1 MQMMKDKLM
10 MIYIMINHCMMM
22 MKWVIILKIKEMILM
37 EQIVIITQ
45 MVIELQGVF
54 KLCKD
59 EILETQ
65 III

>member
-1 MQMMKDKLM
+1 
-10 MIYIMINHCMMM
+10 MMM